1 MDLSKIVEKINQR
14 PNMATKM
21 GMVFHSTPEPDTCG
35 ASMRVDESSRQ
46 PMGYLSGGASLA
58 LAETLAGAGSAALCP
73 DKVCV
78 GIQVSGSH
86 VRAVPDGDTVN
97 ALARIVH
104 QGATLHVW
112 NVDLTDGCGR
122 LISTAHV
129 TNYILPSST
138 ESSQQP

>member
-1 MDLSKIVEKINQR
+1 
-14 PNMATKM
+14 MATKM
-21 GMVFHSTPEPDTCG
+21 GMVFHSTPEPGTCG

-104 QGATLHVW
+104 QGSTLHVW

>member
-1 MDLSKIVEKINQR
+1 MDLSKIVEKINQM

-35 ASMRVDESSRQ
+35 SCMSVDESSRQ
-46 PMGYLSGGASLA
+46 PMGYLGGGASLA

>member
-1 MDLSKIVEKINQR
+1 
-14 PNMATKM
+14 MATKM
-21 GMVFHSTPEPDTCG
+21 GMVFHSTSEPDTCG

-104 QGATLHVW
+104 QGSTLHVW

>member
-1 MDLSKIVEKINQR
+1 
-14 PNMATKM
+14 MATKM
-21 GMVFHSTPEPDTCG
+21 GMVFHSTPEPDTCA

>member
-1 MDLSKIVEKINQR
+1 
-14 PNMATKM
+14 MATKM

-73 DKVCV
+73 DTVGV

-104 QGATLHVW
+104 QGSTLHVW

>member
-1 MDLSKIVEKINQR
+1 
-14 PNMATKM
+14 MATKM

-35 ASMRVDESSRQ
+35 AGMRVDESSRQ